1 MASDTAPYANEDSA
15 AAGIFSAPQLP
26 VEWVNW
32 LYSKLLRKK
41 QDYLTYQKY
50 YDGGHQKL
58 VFSQARYHN
67 QYGHIFAQWSD
78 NFSGLII
85 DSVNE
90 RMAIDGF
97 RMTEDATEADKDARE
112 IWQRNY
118 MDSEANTGN
127 LEALING
134 VSYAIVWADGDGEPV
149 ISVESPLEVVVEYK
163 PGSRRELLA
172 GAKFYKDAWGQ
183 EYGTLFLPDR
193 VFTFDMNG
201 LAAKVIGDGDP
212 NPMGE
217 VPIVP
222 LMNRTRL
229 ATDPVSDLQPVIPI
243 QNAIN
248 KVTADALVASE
259 YAAWPQRWVSG
270 LEIQEDENGR
280 PKEPWDPGISKIL
293 QAEDPM
299 SRFGQFEAADLSNY
313 VNLVD
318 MLVQH
323 LAAVTRIPFSYMLAN
338 KSSAPS
344 GEANAT
350 AEAGLIAKTR
360 DRMTHLGEG
369 WERVMRLAFKVKG
382 KHTDAMSSAEIIW
395 RDPENR
401 TEAQHMDALIKQ
413 KELGVPRDELLSA
426 AGYTPA
432 QIVRFREM
440 RIQDAK
446 DLAEIQKHLPQP
458 EATVGPDGKP
468 VTKPGD
474 KTAAMANKAPQGN
487 AGNQARK
494 QKDPS
499 AAK

>member
-1 MASDTAPYANEDSA
+1 MASNTAPYANEDSA

-41 QDYLTYQKY
+41 QDYIKYQRY
-50 YDGGHQKL
+50 YEGEHQKL
-58 VFSQARYHN
+58 VFSKARYLN
-67 QYGHIFAQWSD
+67 EYGYIFKQWSD

-90 RMAIDGF
+90 RLAIDGF
-97 RMTEDATEADKDARE
+97 RMTEEASDADKMARE

-118 MDSEANTGN
+118 MDSESNTAN

-134 VSYAIVWADGDGEPV
+134 VSYVIVWGDSDGEPV

-172 GAKFYKDAWGQ
+172 GAKFYKDAWGR

-193 VFTFDMNG
+193 VFKFDMNG
-201 LAAKVIGDGDP
+201 LAAKAIGDGEP
-212 NPMGE
+212 NPLGE

-222 LMNRTRL
+222 LMNRSRL
-229 ATDPVSDLQPVIPI
+229 VGEPVSDLQPVIPI
-243 QNAIN
+243 QDAIN

-259 YAAWPQRWVSG
+259 YAAWPQRYVTG
-270 LEIQEDENGR
+270 LEIQEDENGNPR
-280 PKEPWDPGISKIL
+280 EPWNPGAAKII
-293 QAEDPM
+293 QAEAPDAK
-299 SRFGQFEAADLSNY
+299 FGTFEAADLSNY

-338 KSSAPS
+338 KGSAPT
-344 GEANAT
+344 GESNAT
-350 AEAGLIAKTR
+350 AEAGLIAKSK

-369 WERVMRLAFKVKG
+369 YERVMRLAFKVKG
-382 KHTDAMSSAEIIW
+382 KHQDEMFSAEVIW

-401 TEAQHMDALIKQ
+401 TEAQHMDALMKK
-413 KELGVPRDELLSA
+413 KELGVPRDQLLSD

-432 QIVRFREM
+432 QIERFREM

-446 DLAEIQKHLPQP
+446 DLAEIQKHMPKP
-458 EATVGPDGKP
+458 EAPVGPDGKP
-468 VTKPGD
+468 VARPGD
-474 KTAAMANKAPQGN
+474 KAAAMANKAPQGN
-487 AGNQARK
+487 AGNEARK
-494 QKDPS
+494 QNDQTRPK
-499 AAK
+499 

>member
-1 MASDTAPYANEDSA
+1 MTTAPYNSDGSA
-15 AAGIFSAPQLP
+15 AAGIFSSPQTP
-26 VEWVNW
+26 IEWVNW
-32 LYSKLLRKK
+32 LYSKLLRNK
-41 QDYLTYQKY
+41 QTFMKYQAY
-50 YDGGHQKL
+50 YEGQHQKL

-97 RMTEDATEADKDARE
+97 RMTEEDTEADKDARS

-118 MDSEANTGN
+118 MDSESNTGN
-127 LEALING
+127 REALING
-134 VSYAIVWADGDGEPV
+134 VSYAIVWGDSDGEPV

-172 GAKFYKDAWGQ
+172 GAKFYKDAWGK
-183 EYGTLFLPDR
+183 EYGTLFLPNE
-193 VFTFDMNG
+193 VYQFDMNG
-201 LAAKVIGDGDP
+201 LAAQALGSPAP

-222 LMNRTRL
+222 LMGRTRL
-229 ATDPVSDLQPVIPI
+229 VGDPVSDLQPVIPI

-259 YAAWPQRWVSG
+259 YAAWPQRWVTG

-280 PKEPWDPGISKIL
+280 PVEPWDPGISKIL
-293 QAEDPM
+293 QSDAPE
-299 SRFGQFEAADLSNY
+299 SKFGQFEAADLGNY
-313 VNLVD
+313 VTLVD

-338 KSSAPS
+338 KSAAPS

-360 DRMTHLGEG
+360 DSMTHLGEG

-382 KHTDAMSSAEIIW
+382 KHTDEMFSAEIIW

-432 QIVRFREM
+432 QIERFREM

-446 DLAEIQKHLPQP
+446 DEAEIQKHLPKP
-458 EATVGPDGKP
+458 EAPAGPDGKP
-468 VTKPGD
+468 VARPGD
-474 KTAAMANKAPQGN
+474 KAAAMAAKAPQGN